1 MGEINRKKRGYVL
14 HYIKQKRSQND
25 YCNICGKYKKLT
37 WDHVPPKSVRI
48 AQGDYAN
55 TLFAEGIP
63 TKNKHMKDFQNGVKY
78 RNICA
83 ECNGDILGKYDT
95 VYADFIRKVND
106 CLERLTQEVLAE
118 KIINPGT
125 QLIKVDVQINRIL
138 RSVIGHFL
146 AMKSVYD
153 KSTVID
159 NYLRV
164 YLQDEKMQLSDI
176 NIFSWFY
183 PYITIVN
190 VRDVAIRDYSEI
202 HPRGLVSVMNSFPLA
217 YLLSTEEE
225 DFCGVDSL
233 SVYSTKEIDE
243 VVTVELH
250 LETAYYPIVIGEIS
264 KNAGRK
270 RKDFLW
276 PVNVSDEADGAKF
289 VLGTDQLMESS
300 IVAVP
305 NERDV

>member
-1 MGEINRKKRGYVL
+1 M
-14 HYIKQKRSQND
+14 
-25 YCNICGKYKKLT
+25 
-37 WDHVPPKSVRI
+37 
-48 AQGDYAN
+48 
-55 TLFAEGIP
+55 
-63 TKNKHMKDFQNGVKY
+63 
-78 RNICA
+78 
-83 ECNGDILGKYDT
+83 
-95 VYADFIRKVND
+95 YADFIRKVND